1 MNRTKY
7 FVYALMAAASVLLSS
22 CTQKE
27 EVYNKA
33 EEESGNGF
41 YFANNEQTSFILT
54 DKGTLSIP
62 LYRRNATGAATANL
76 QVSGDALLS
85 IPATVNFA
93 SGEKK
98 ADIQITY
105 PFDDAATGVPYNYV
119 IKVASDT
126 TKYAPATLK
135 FSAESPSPWV
145 DFLNPKTGEPALVTF
160 TQDNWGEIHTG
171 YIHYVELADG
181 GRYCET
187 YDEEGDISGA
197 YDPGPGFLGQDEDQH
212 LCFYWYPELT
222 DLPGYDASYQG
233 IHFLPLWLYF
243 HSTYGLDV
251 WEMDNYSFF
260 TDQYASYDDPDY
272 APYPGSFQSF
282 AANNN
287 DKYPSSYYDGNGGF
301 YFFARG
307 RYMLTLG
314 GWSMNTYDIIGIA
327 EGFVRTTDYN
337 NDIDDWKTVYTCDVN
352 SGVFEDSWSGQELAY
367 RQADT
372 TLFYL
377 PDYFADGYG
386 LAFKAETEAGAT
398 FTEDTKFSDV
408 DQQNTGISLLGTTL
422 FANIKKGSV
431 LAVDEET
438 GYPTIALSLNI
449 VGKTYD
455 AENET
460 WNVTQEYGVFVDTL
474 TVTGAGGWYSA
485 GDINGLSKA
494 TYCAYKWISEANDF
508 YEDGERFYIDYSYF
522 TDDGEDE
529 SGSWLKLSGL
539 AGIKEEY
546 LPDDNITV
554 EWYGGYLY
562 IEPHTIADAFHYNGG
577 VEDLYVWLFDADT
590 PTGYSAGCYL
600 VGGYIDDPEAGDI
613 IALVDYPYNS
623 NPVNGLWFRA
633 SASGNLAIYY
643 NYVLYFAGNDDRAP
657 LKTQNMGS
665 IVRRDVSMVKESAS
679 VEGRTDLSMQTKVEP
694 KAKPAVTRS
703 FNHKPVTKGPKNFG
717 ETNFSR

>member
-1 MNRTKY
+1 MKRTKY

-27 EVYNKA
+27 EVYDKA
-33 EEESGNGF
+33 QEESGNGF
-41 YFANNEQTSFILT
+41 YFANNEQTSYILT

-105 PFDDAATGVPYNYV
+105 PFDDATVGVPYNYV

-135 FSAESPSPWV
+135 FSAESPSQWV

-160 TQDNWGEIHTG
+160 TQGWWGEIHTG
-171 YIHYVELADG
+171 YVHYIELENG
-181 GRYCET
+181 VRHCVT

-197 YDPGPGFLGQDEDQH
+197 ATPGPGFWGTGADYHLEFDWYTELQDAN
-212 LCFYWYPELT
+212 
-222 DLPGYDASYQG
+222 GYDYIHVYPSYV
-233 IHFLPLWLYF
+233 FT
-243 HSTYGLDV
+243 HSTYGADV
-251 WEMDNYSFF
+251 YL
-260 TDQYASYDDPDY
+260 YDDY
-272 APYPGSFQSF
+272 EYYHTYRSNFNGSFLDYLS
-282 AANNN
+282 AASAPA
-287 DKYPSSYYDGNGGF
+287 YSYYDGNGGF
-301 YFFARG
+301 YIFVSGYAMIG
-307 RYMLTLG
+307 VG
-314 GWSMNTYDIIGIA
+314 GWWQDDYDVVGIA

-352 SGVFEDSWSGQELAY
+352 SGVFEESWSGQKLAY
-367 RQADT
+367 SQSDT

-398 FTEDTKFSDV
+398 FTEETKFSDV
-408 DQQNTGISLLGTTL
+408 DQQNTGISFLGTTL
-422 FANIKKGSV
+422 FANIKKGAV

-449 VGKTYD
+449 VGKVYD
-455 AENET
+455 AENEA

-474 TVTGAGGWYSA
+474 IVNGGAWYSA
-485 GDINGLSKA
+485 DDISGLNKT
-494 TYCAYKWISEANDF
+494 TYTAFKWVSEASDF
-508 YEDGERFYIDYSYF
+508 YEDGERYYTNYSYF

-539 AGIKEEY
+539 SGINPTY
-546 LPDDNITV
+546 IPDDNITV
-554 EWYGGYLY
+554 EWYNGYLY
-562 IEPHTIADAFHYNGG
+562 IEPQTLAEAFHYGG
-577 VEDLYVWLFDADT
+577 EVEDLYVRLFDSET
-590 PTGYSAGCYL
+590 PTGYTGGCYL
-600 VGGYIDDPEAGDI
+600 IGGYIDDPDAGDI
-613 IALVDYPYNS
+613 IALVDYPYDDVY
-623 NPVNGLWFRA
+623 VNGLWFRA
-633 SASGNLAIYY
+633 AATGNLAINYD
-643 NYVLYFAGNDDRAP
+643 YVLYYSGSDDRAP
-657 LKTQNMGS
+657 LKPQSVGS
-665 IVRRDVSMVKESAS
+665 IARRDVSPVKAS
-679 VEGRTDLSMQTKVEP
+679 ENFEGRTDISMQTKVEP

-703 FNHKPVTKGPKNFG
+703 FNHKPLTKGSKNFG
-717 ETNFSR
+717 ETSISR